1 MISYENLKK
10 NFKRLVDNH
19 TLSHA
24 YLFFG
29 EPQAAKFSF
38 ALALAS
44 YLENKKFTKPSKV
57 LNELSIISPIE
68 QTIGIDQIRSLKD
81 FLYKKPFFSEYRTAI
96 IKEAE
101 CLTPEAQNA
110 MLKTL
115 EEPPAH
121 GLIILISSFPE
132 NLFPPILSRVQKIY
146 FPRLSQIKPISAKNT
161 EIEKIAFQFLKGSL
175 EQHQFFK
182 LINDGQNLDQF
193 FEILIAELKKDL
205 IKNSGF
211 LKKILRCLTT
221 IKQINVNKKLQLE
234 ALCLC
239 QQTKK

>member
-1 MISYENLKK
+1 
-10 NFKRLVDNH
+10 
-19 TLSHA
+19 
-24 YLFFG
+24 
-29 EPQAAKFSF
+29 
-38 ALALAS
+38 
-44 YLENKKFTKPSKV
+44 
-57 LNELSIISPIE
+57 
-68 QTIGIDQIRSLKD
+68 
-81 FLYKKPFFSEYRTAI
+81 
-96 IKEAE
+96 
-101 CLTPEAQNA
+101 
-110 MLKTL
+110 ML
-115 EEPPAH
+115 H
-121 GLIILISSFPE
+121 F
-132 NLFPPILSRVQKIY
+132 Q
-146 FPRLSQIKPISAKNT
+146 
-161 EIEKIAFQFLKGSL
+161 KIAFQFLKGSL